1 MPSGS
6 GVSSRSH
13 SSVHADFSIRA
24 CLPVSDRERIVSA
37 DVAARNFSF
46 TTGCVSA
53 SSVVSHTDP
62 HHTPCAPSAI
72 AAAICR
78 PRPMPP
84 APSTGMS
91 TASTIS
97 GISTIEPISPV
108 CPPASEPWA
117 MIRSTPAAWWRSA
130 CCGRPASAP
139 ISRPSSFTR
148 SMRNCG
154 GGPSALAT
162 NAVLWASAISS
173 CGPAELALNGAL
185 PSWPEIDVPAR
196 VSSSAGSSGTS

>member
-1 MPSGS
+1 M
-6 GVSSRSH
+6 
-13 SSVHADFSIRA
+13 RA

-46 TTGCVSA
+46 TTGWVSA

-72 AAAICR
+72 AAAIWR

-130 CCGRPASAP
+130 CCGRPGERADQPALLLHP
-139 ISRPSSFTR
+139 VDQELRR
-148 SMRNCG
+148 RAERVG
-154 GGPSALAT
+154 DEGGPVGQRDLELRSGRVGAERRV
-162 NAVLWASAISS
+162 AVVAGDRRCPIGCRRRRAARAPRSGRG
-173 CGPAELALNGAL
+173 CRRRTPGAC
-185 PSWPEIDVPAR
+185 R
-196 VSSSAGSSGTS
+196 G